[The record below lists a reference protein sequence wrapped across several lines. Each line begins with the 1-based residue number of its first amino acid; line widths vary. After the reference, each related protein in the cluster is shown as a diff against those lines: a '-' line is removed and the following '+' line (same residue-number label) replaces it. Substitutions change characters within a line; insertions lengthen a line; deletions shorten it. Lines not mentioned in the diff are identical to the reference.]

1 MKSKAEVIRE
11 NLAGQRVLDLGGCG
25 YGYDNAYERELKAA
39 WALAKS
45 RTVVDYSDRG
55 DIQCDFNQLPIKK
68 IAGEWD
74 ITTAFDVLEH
84 LEHPADVLRWIPT
97 DRLIIS
103 LPNGQ
108 SGFARRMEQ
117 GQHFEHLY
125 NFTPYT
131 ASILLKHGGWSVE
144 KSYYTFGKW
153 SLRAKAINLIGSIY
167 PPAVATGFFVH
178 CRRAKTG

>member
-11 NLAGQRVLDLGGCG
+11 NLAGQRVLDLGGSG
-25 YGYDNAYERELKAA
+25 WGADNGYERELKAA

-55 DIQCDFNQLPIKK
+55 DFQYDFNQLPLKPLV
-68 IAGEWD
+68 GEWD

-108 SGFARRMEQ
+108 SALTRRMER
-117 GQHFEHLY
+117 QHPCEHLY

-131 ASILLKHGGWSVE
+131 SSILLKHGGWSVE
-144 KSYYTFGKW
+144 KYYYVMGKW
-153 SLRAKAINLIGSIY
+153 SLLAKGINLVGSIY

-178 CRRAKTG
+178 CHRIKK